1 MDRLMERQLDARAAS
16 MLKRIVEAKG
26 ISVLLNAAT
35 KRFIGDERVEALE
48 LEDGRTLEAELAVV
62 AVGIRPNAEL
72 AAAAGV
78 AVNRG
83 IIVDDRLQ
91 TNVADVFA
99 IGECAEHR
107 GVCYGLVAPANE
119 HAHVLAERLAGR
131 DIRYGGSV
139 NATNLKV
146 SGVQVF
152 SAGDFI
158 GARGSESI
166 VLADAGLDSY
176 RKLVIEDGRL
186 VGAVLYGDTADAHWY
201 LEFIRTG
208 ASIELIREDLAFG
221 RSFAECGSNT
231 SQTLVPA
238 DQGGT
243 AFPRAYNPASVTAA
257 MGVAAE

>member
-1 MDRLMERQLDARAAS
+1 MERQLDARAAS

-35 KRFIGDERVEALE
+35 KRFIGDDRVEALE
-48 LEDGRTLEAELAVV
+48 LKDGRMLEADLAVV

-83 IIVDDRLQ
+83 IIVDDHLQ

-99 IGECAEHR
+99 IGECAEHC
-107 GVCYGLVAPANE
+107 GVCYGLVAPVNE
-119 HAHVLAERLAGR
+119 HAHVLAERLAGC

-186 VGAVLYGDTADAHWY
+186 VGAVLYGDTADSHWY

-208 ASIELIREDLAFG
+208 ASIELIREGLAFG
-221 RSFAECGSNT
+221 RSFAERSSNT
-231 SQTLVPA
+231 SQTLAPA
-238 DQGGT
+238 DQAGT
-243 AFPRAYNPASVTAA
+243 AFPRPYNPASATAA